1 MGDCSCYHDSQDTK
15 AAMYL
20 VGEDHSVEIFIEQY
34 LYAVLRYG
42 FGYVTPPTQFC
53 MWNISLNS

>member
-1 MGDCSCYHDSQDTK
+1 
-15 AAMYL
+15 MYL
-20 VGEDHSVEIFIEQY
+20 VGEDHGVEIFIEQY
-34 LYAVLRYG
+34 LYAVLKYG